1 MSAAEESSQIRSGL
15 TDQLPD
21 KDPQETSEWIES
33 LDGLI
38 EERGTER
45 AQYIMRSLMQ
55 RASAQSVALP
65 YVTTTDYV
73 NTIPADQEPEYPGD
87 EELER
92 RYRNYLRWNAMALVQ
107 RAQRDGVGVGGH
119 ISSYAGQATLYE
131 VGLNHFFR
139 GQDHPGGGDH
149 IFFQGHSSPGNYA
162 RAFLEGR
169 LTEQDLD
176 GFRQEKSRQG
186 HALPSYP
193 HPRMMPHFWQ
203 YPTVS
208 MGLGP
213 MNAIFQAQTN
223 RYLHNN
229 GIKDTSDQHVWAF
242 LGDGEMDEPESRGQL
257 HIAANDL
264 SLIHI

>member
-107 RAQRDGVGVGGH
+107 RAHGRDHGNACALTAPAGDGG
-119 ISSYAGQATLYE
+119 AQFGQGADD
-131 VGLNHFFR
+131 R
-139 GQDHPGGGDH
+139 DA
-149 IFFQGHSSPGNYA
+149 HSA
-162 RAFLEGR
+162 RALGAGASPKACSGAGKR
-169 LTEQDLD
+169 
-176 GFRQEKSRQG
+176 RSR
-186 HALPSYP
+186 
-193 HPRMMPHFWQ
+193 
-203 YPTVS
+203 
-208 MGLGP
+208 
-213 MNAIFQAQTN
+213 
-223 RYLHNN
+223 
-229 GIKDTSDQHVWAF
+229 TS
-242 LGDGEMDEPESRGQL
+242 
-257 HIAANDL
+257 AA
-264 SLIHI
+264 

>member
-107 RAQRDGVGVGGH
+107 RAHRRHQRP
-119 ISSYAGQATLYE
+119 AGAAERRVELC
-131 VGLNHFFR
+131 
-139 GQDHPGGGDH
+139 
-149 IFFQGHSSPGNYA
+149 
-162 RAFLEGR
+162 LESQQCRFANALWIHNFAKFMLR
-169 LTEQDLD
+169 LIEK
-176 GFRQEKSRQG
+176 RVQEIRLREEKVVFER
-186 HALPSYP
+186 
-193 HPRMMPHFWQ
+193 
-203 YPTVS
+203 T
-208 MGLGP
+208 
-213 MNAIFQAQTN
+213 
-223 RYLHNN
+223 
-229 GIKDTSDQHVWAF
+229 
-242 LGDGEMDEPESRGQL
+242 
-257 HIAANDL
+257 
-264 SLIHI
+264 